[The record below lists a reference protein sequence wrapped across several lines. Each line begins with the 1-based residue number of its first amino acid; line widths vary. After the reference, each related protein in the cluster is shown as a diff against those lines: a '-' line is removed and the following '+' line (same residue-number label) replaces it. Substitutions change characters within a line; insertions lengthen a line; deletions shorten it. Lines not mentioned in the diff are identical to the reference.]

1 MALLPVATTRTS
13 TPLANQRLLFQ
24 LNSDQLALQEKFD
37 QLSTGRRVLR
47 VSDDPAAAG
56 RAISLQRGIDRS
68 DQLLRNANATEAF
81 YQSTDSALARVDNA
95 LIEARGTAVSA
106 AQNILS
112 DDERA
117 AYSETIQQTLN
128 SVFAA
133 GNGLFRDHPLLGGIL
148 ENGNALERDGDTV
161 LFRGT
166 EAIGRTHLG
175 GGIEAALNVNAPQSL
190 GLLSTFME
198 GQPLGAGLDART
210 RLVDMKA
217 GAGVSAGVI
226 RVSDGNEF
234 QEVDLSRAATVGDLE
249 DILDEVSIGGRR
261 LSLTISNDAV
271 RLEYSDGLPGTL
283 AVSDPAGSTLASD
296 LGLLNEEGF
305 IAPPLIGTGLA
316 PRVTTETEIADLNFG
331 AGLNLADG
339 IQIKRGNEVF
349 DIELDEAE
357 TLGDVLIAINRSGA
371 DVRAE
376 LNEANGSLVLKA
388 QRSGVDYSIGES
400 GGVAA
405 EQLGIRTATGDT
417 RLPDLGRGRGIV
429 LNGEGDDL
437 VINRP
442 DGIAIGISL
451 EGVETIDEVMDLIR
465 NHPDNQD
472 TLRLL
477 VSLND
482 FGNGIQLQAPPGAGN
497 ISVEQPGL
505 SNAGTR
511 LGLIPPGETIG
522 TGAVDGS
529 VNRLVGEDYSPRD
542 AGGAI
547 DTLLRMQKAVRT
559 GDIPEIERL
568 QQRLDVDLDRAS
580 RTRGRVGVWSQNL
593 QELQQV
599 NESESL
605 LMTEQRSNEIDAD
618 LAQVISEMNA
628 RQTALEASMRLIGQ
642 TAQLT
647 VLNYL

>member
-24 LNSDQLALQEKFD
+24 LNSDQIALQEKFD

-47 VSDDPAAAG
+47 ISDDPAAAG

-68 DQLLRNANATEAF
+68 DQLLRNASATEAF
-81 YQSTDSALARVDNA
+81 YQSTDSALGRVDNA

-117 AYSETIQQTLN
+117 AYAETIQQTLS

-148 ENGNALERDGDTV
+148 ENGNALEWDGGSV
-161 LFRGT
+161 LFLGT
-166 EAIGRTHLG
+166 EAVGQTHLG
-175 GGIEAALNVNAPQSL
+175 GGIEAALNVNAPESL

-198 GQPLGAGLDART
+198 GEPLGAGLDTRT

-217 GAGVSAGVI
+217 GAGVNAGVI

-234 QEVDLSRAATVGDLE
+234 HEVDLSRAATVGDME
-249 DILDEVSIGGRR
+249 DILDQVSIDGRQ
-261 LSLTISNDAV
+261 LDLTVSSDSV

-283 AVSDPAGSTLASD
+283 AISDLPGSTLARD
-296 LGLLNEEGF
+296 LGLLNDDGF

-331 AGLNLADG
+331 AGLSLVDG
-339 IQIKRGNEVF
+339 IQIKRGDTTF

-376 LNEANGSLVLKA
+376 LNEAEGSLVLKA
-388 QRSGVDYSIGES
+388 LRSGVDYSIGES
-400 GGVAA
+400 GGIAA
-405 EQLGIRTATGDT
+405 EQLGIRTATEDT
-417 RLPDLGRGRGIV
+417 QLSDLGRGRGVV
-429 LNGEGDDL
+429 LNGEGEDL
-437 VINRP
+437 VITRP
-442 DGIAIGISL
+442 DGVPIGINL
-451 EGVETIDEVMDLIR
+451 EGVETINEVLELIR

-477 VSLND
+477 VSLNAV
-482 FGNGIQLQAPPGAGN
+482 GNGIQLQAPPGAGN
-497 ISVEQPGL
+497 ITVEQPGL

-511 LGLIPPGETIG
+511 LGLVPAGETIG
-522 TGAVDGS
+522 VGEVDGS
-529 VNRLVGEDYSPRD
+529 VNQLVGADYSPRD

-547 DTLLRMQKAVRT
+547 DTLLRLQQAVRT

-568 QQRLDVDLDRAS
+568 QQRLDVDLDRSS
-580 RTRGRVGVWSQNL
+580 RTRGRVGVWAQNL
-593 QELQQV
+593 QELQAV
-599 NESESL
+599 NETESL
-605 LMTEQRSNEIDAD
+605 LMTEQLSNEIDAD
-618 LAQVISEMNA
+618 LAQVISEMTA

>member
-24 LNSDQLALQEKFD
+24 LNSDQIALQQKFD

-68 DQLLRNANATEAF
+68 DQLLRNATATQAF
-81 YQSTDSALARVDNA
+81 YQSTDSALARIDNS

-112 DDERA
+112 EDERA
-117 AYSETIQQTLN
+117 AFSESIQQTLN

-148 ENGNALERDGDTV
+148 ENGNALEWDGDSV
-161 LFRGT
+161 LFKGT
-166 EAIGRTHLG
+166 EAIGQTHLG

-198 GQPLGAGLDART
+198 GEPLGAGLDDRT

-217 GAGVSAGVI
+217 GLGVNAGVI
-226 RVSDGNEF
+226 RISDGNEF
-234 QEVDLSRAATVGDLE
+234 QEVDLSRAATVQDVE
-249 DILDEVSIGGRR
+249 DILDNVSLGGRL
-261 LSLTISNDAV
+261 LSFSVSSDSV
-271 RLEYSDGLPGTL
+271 QLEYSDGLPGTL
-283 AVSDPAGSTLASD
+283 AVSDLAGSTLAAD
-296 LGLLNEEGF
+296 LGLLNQDGF
-305 IAPPLIGTGLA
+305 IAPPLVGTGLA
-316 PRVTTETEIADLNFG
+316 PRVTTETEIADLDFG
-331 AGLNLADG
+331 AGLDLSEG
-339 IQIKRGNEVF
+339 IQINRGGEIF
-349 DIELDEAE
+349 EIELDEAT
-357 TLGDVLIAINRSGA
+357 TLGDVLIAINRSDA
-371 DVRAE
+371 DVLAE
-376 LNEANGSLVLKA
+376 LNEAEGSLVLKA
-388 QRSGVDYSIGES
+388 ERSGVDYAIGES
-400 GGVAA
+400 GGIAA
-405 EQLGIRTATGDT
+405 EALGIRTATEDT
-417 RLPDLGRGRGIV
+417 RLADLGRGRGV
-429 LNGEGDDL
+429 VFNGEGDDL

-442 DGIAIGISL
+442 DGVALGISL
-451 EGVETIDEVMDLIR
+451 EGVGTISEVMDLIR

-472 TLRLL
+472 TLRVL
-477 VSLND
+477 VDLND
-482 FGNGIQLQAPPGAGN
+482 FGNGIQLEAPPGAGN
-497 ISVEQPGL
+497 ITVEQPGL

-511 LGLIPPGETIG
+511 LGLIPDGETIG

-529 VNRLVGEDYSPRD
+529 VNRLVGNDYRPRD

-547 DTLLRMQKAVRT
+547 DTLLRLQKAVLT

-599 NESESL
+599 NETEGL
-605 LMTEQRSNEIDAD
+605 LMTEQLSEEIDAD
-618 LAQVISEMNA
+618 LAQVISEMTA